1 MLTQS
6 VTVLAEGSGLTALI
20 DPAALLP
27 ALGGWLP
34 AAVGAMVF
42 IESGALFPFLPGDSL
57 VFTAGLLHGKLGI
70 PLTALLAIVIGAAV
84 LGDQT
89 GYWLGRRYGRAMFRA
104 DGRILK
110 TRYLRRSEAFF
121 ARHGGKAL
129 VLARFV
135 PIVRTF
141 VPLAAGAAEYTY
153 RRFLLWNVSG
163 ALMWGAGL
171 TLAGSLLGGV
181 GFIRENVDLLA
192 ILIVAASLVPVAAG
206 FLHRRHAAGRDDA
219 GADAA
224 PAGPATAGQE
234 RAVSSGTCV
243 PGHGEP

>member
-6 VTVLAEGSGLTALI
+6 VTVLAEGPGPSALI

-34 AAVGAMVF
+34 AVVAAMVF

-57 VFTAGLLHGKLGI
+57 VFTAGLLHVQLGI
-70 PLTALLAIVIGAAV
+70 PLIALTGIIVAAAV

-89 GYWLGRRYGRAMFRA
+89 GYWLGRRFGRAMFSP

-110 TRYLRRSEAFF
+110 TRYLHRSETFF
-121 ARHGGKAL
+121 ARNGGKAL

-141 VPLAAGAAEYTY
+141 IPLAAGAAGYTY
-153 RRFLLWNVSG
+153 RRFLLWNVLG
-163 ALMWGAGL
+163 ALLWGAGL
-171 TLAGSLLGGV
+171 TVAGSLLGGV
-181 GFIRENVDLLA
+181 AFVAENVDLLA
-192 ILIVAASLVPVAAG
+192 VLIVAASLVPVAAG
-206 FLHRRHAAGRDDA
+206 FLQRRRAAGQDRA
-219 GADAA
+219 GTKAVPADSEH
-224 PAGPATAGQE
+224 AGSCGA
-234 RAVSSGTCV
+234 SV
-243 PGHGEP
+243 PGQP